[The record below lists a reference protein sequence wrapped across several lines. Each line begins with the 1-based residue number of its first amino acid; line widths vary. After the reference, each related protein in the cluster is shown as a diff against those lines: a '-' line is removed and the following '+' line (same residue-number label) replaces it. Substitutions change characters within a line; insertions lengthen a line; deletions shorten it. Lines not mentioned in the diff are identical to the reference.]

1 MNADPCQGVVSMA
14 ENCRFSF
21 ADQKGAALVV
31 ALIMMVV
38 LTVIGLA
45 STLNST
51 FENKL
56 SGNKRASTDCFYAA
70 DAGIQAVLG
79 TITNF
84 NTSTYTLVPNTGTL
98 PSDLWGLSINS
109 IRTSPSLDLPSG
121 VSFNTPPDVGIYHQN
136 PEKVTGAPRGSGFS
150 AVGNYEFEYYII
162 DSAGCDQMDIS
173 LLATNC
179 THRERVVR
187 LLPTTVGGN

>member
-1 MNADPCQGVVSMA
+1 MA

-70 DAGIQAVLG
+70 DAGIQSVLG

-84 NTSTYTLVPNTGTL
+84 NTSTYTLVPNSGSL
-98 PSDLWGLSINS
+98 PMDVWGLSINAIKTS
-109 IRTSPSLDLPSG
+109 NTSPSLSLGLPSG
-121 VSFNTPPDVGIYHQN
+121 VSFNTPPDVRIYHQN

-162 DSAGCDQMDIS
+162 DSAGCDQMDVT
-173 LLATNC
+173 LLASNC
-179 THRERVVR
+179 AHRERVVR